1 MPSKNRIKQYVEDG
15 YYHIYNRGV
24 EKRVTFLDEK
34 DYVVFLYFLKLYLSP
49 INESPQKTVSDLQIS
64 RIKKTFFGEIE
75 LHAFCLMPNHFHLL
89 IHQTNRDSIT
99 NFMRALITSYVMYF
113 NKRYKRVGS
122 LFQGNYKGVLVT
134 SDPYVLHLTR
144 YIHCNPRSLSA
155 GSDPAV
161 LESYPYSSYPYYL
174 GKKHA
179 AWITRDFIL
188 SFFTTEGKGMESQ
201 VESYKKFIEDYS
213 YELDELPDKLLLEDP
228 DN

>member
-15 YYHIYNRGV
+15 YYHVYNRGV

-34 DYVVFLYFLKLYLSP
+34 DYVVFLYLLKLYLLPLSDNTP
-49 INESPQKTVSDLQIS
+49 KTLSNLQYA
-64 RIKKTFFGEIE
+64 RIRKTFFGEIE
-75 LHAFCLMPNHFHLL
+75 LHSFCLMPNHFHLL

-122 LFQGNYKGVLVT
+122 LFQGNYKAVLVT
-134 SDPYVLHLTR
+134 SDPYILHLTR

-155 GSDPAV
+155 GSDPAA
-161 LESYPYSSYPYYL
+161 LESYPYSSYSYYM

-179 AWITRDFIL
+179 NWVKTDFIFSL
-188 SFFTTEGKGMESQ
+188 LGNEENDIEKQ
-201 VESYKKFIEDYS
+201 IISYKEF
-213 YELDELPDKLLLEDP
+213 LE
-228 DN
+228 